1 MQTQSKLGNCRADTV
16 EVYRQAVERTIDSME
31 DHLADDFSLEDM
43 ARIGYMSPYHFNR
56 VFRQVTGVPPVR
68 FLGARRLEMAKRLLL
83 TTSMSVTDVCFE
95 VGYNSLGTFTRRF
108 TDLMGVPPNR
118 FRALAEGISAE
129 AGQDITEEAVEVGP
143 GRAGI
148 RGRVRVDEDFDGLIF
163 VGLFKTAIPQGRPVA
178 CAILVDGGAF
188 RLPMIADGRY
198 HLFAI
203 GLPWSTDPKH
213 YLLYEDALRGGYP
226 NQFLTVEDGVVEGET
241 ELELRPPE
249 PFDPPILMT
258 FPLLIRKRLQRL
270 FGVDRE
276 EAVRLNDPE
285 TVLQQAAV

>member
-1 MQTQSKLGNCRADTV
+1 MYSETKLNTCRAGTV
-16 EVYRQAVERTIDSME
+16 EMHRQAVERTIDSMD
-31 DHLADDFSLEDM
+31 DHLAEDFSLGDM

-118 FRALAEGISAE
+118 FRALARPSLEG
-129 AGQDITEEAVEVGP
+129 DLEEQLERFEDEPV
-143 GRAGI
+143 RRGI
-148 RGRVRVDEDFDGLIF
+148 GGRVVIAGGLASDFDGLIF
-163 VGLFKTAIPQGRPVA
+163 IGLFKTAIPQGRPLACTILAQPGAYRLPLVA
-178 CAILVDGGAF
+178 DGG
-188 RLPMIADGRY
+188 Y

-203 GLPWSTDPKH
+203 GVPWSPDPKS
-213 YLLYEDALRGGYP
+213 YLLYEDALRGGDP
-226 NQFLTVEDGVVEGET
+226 GLSLVVKDSRISGPT
-241 ELELRPPE
+241 DLELRPPE

-258 FPLLIRKRLQRL
+258 FPVLVRERLEPLLPLLARGSEKSAAR
-270 FGVDRE
+270 
-276 EAVRLNDPE
+276 AE
-285 TVLQQAAV
+285 T